1 MSDGENVPPIDSD
14 EWLARFIHYQRYI
27 RQDRTVRA
35 DAFIPYPYPAL
46 SVTRHLQ
53 LSEAELWR
61 IGRDVARQVNK
72 TLHGRV
78 DAQVFMFQ
86 QQQLHVVA
94 DPVSRK
100 SESRECDWLACRKS
114 GSEGYRSGNRCCS
127 EQTAGA
133 LTNQRVVL

>member
-1 MSDGENVPPIDSD
+1 MSEGENVPPIDSD

-35 DAFIPYPYPAL
+35 DAYIPYPYPDL

-61 IGRDVARQVNK
+61 IGRDVARQINK

-78 DAQVFMFQ
+78 DAQVFVFEQ
-86 QQQLHVVA
+86 QHLQVVA
-94 DPVSRK
+94 DPVQDNPNHANVI
-100 SESRECDWLACRKS
+100 DWPVEKPAQKIIAQQIAAAASQVL
-114 GSEGYRSGNRCCS
+114 
-127 EQTAGA
+127 TP
-133 LTNQRVVL
+133 LTN